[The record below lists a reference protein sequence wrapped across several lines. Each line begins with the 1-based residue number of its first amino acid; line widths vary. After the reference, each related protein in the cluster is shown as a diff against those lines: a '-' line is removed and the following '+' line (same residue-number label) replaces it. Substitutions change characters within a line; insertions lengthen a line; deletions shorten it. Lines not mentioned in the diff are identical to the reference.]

1 MFEFTSKAKMFSL
14 LLMVIGII
22 SLVIGFIGV
31 PSSIE
36 EMHHSGTGHHALVID
51 ISENGEMGGGSSDH
65 DAHALHQMQNRPWAA
80 LFQNAFFFMALG
92 LGAIFFLAIQYV
104 ASVGWSVVLN
114 RLMEAIGLYMVF
126 PALVILIVII
136 AGGMHLHHIWHWMEP
151 GITDVNAPNYDSII
165 AGKSAYLNFGFF
177 IARSIIYI
185 LGWTLAIRAFRKLSL
200 KEDQVGGTDIYKKQ
214 FKNAAIFTVFF
225 AVTSST
231 AAWDWIMSIDVHW
244 FSTLFG
250 WYTFAGIF
258 VSALAGLA
266 LLTSYLK
273 MNGYLEDVN
282 ENHLQDLGKFVFA
295 FSIFW
300 TYLWFSQYMLIWY
313 SNIPEEVTYYMQRFD
328 QYKTA
333 TITALALNFLVPFL
347 MILPRESKRN
357 LGLVSLAAIIVLI
370 GHWIDHFV
378 MIMPGSV
385 GEHFGLGFAEVGGF
399 FFFFGLY
406 IYVVFTNLSKAPL
419 IQKNHP
425 ILKESKYF
433 HQ

>member
-1 MFEFTSKAKMFSL
+1 
-14 LLMVIGII
+14 
-22 SLVIGFIGV
+22 
-31 PSSIE
+31 
-36 EMHHSGTGHHALVID
+36 
-51 ISENGEMGGGSSDH
+51 
-65 DAHALHQMQNRPWAA
+65 
-80 LFQNAFFFMALG
+80 
-92 LGAIFFLAIQYV
+92 
-104 ASVGWSVVLN
+104 
-114 RLMEAIGLYMVF
+114 
-126 PALVILIVII
+126 
-136 AGGMHLHHIWHWMEP
+136 MEP
-151 GITDVNAPNYDSII
+151 GITDPTAPNYDSII

-177 IARSIIYI
+177 IARSIVYI
-185 LGWTLAIRAFRKLSL
+185 LGWTLAIRSFRKLSI
-200 KEDQVGGTDIYKKQ
+200 KEDQSGGTDIYKKQ

-225 AVTSST
+225 AVTSSM
-231 AAWDWIMSIDVHW
+231 AAWDWVMSIDVHW

-250 WYTFAGIF
+250 WYTFSGIF

-273 MNGYLEDVN
+273 INGYLEEVN

-347 MILPRESKRN
+347 LILPRESKRN
-357 LGLVSLAAIIVLI
+357 LGLVSLGAIIVLI

-385 GEHFGLGFAEVGGF
+385 GAHFGLGFAEVGGF
-399 FFFFGLY
+399 LFFFGLY
-406 IYVVFTNLSKAPL
+406 IYVVFTNLTKAPL
-419 IQKNHP
+419 LQRNHP

>member
-1 MFEFTSKAKMFSL
+1 MFEFTSKAKL
-14 LLMVIGII
+14 T
-22 SLVIGFIGV
+22 SLVLIAVGLIALIIGFAQA
-31 PSSIE
+31 PSSVAD
-36 EMHHSGTGHHALVID
+36 MHHMDHSHAAVDADHLGDAHHD
-51 ISENGEMGGGSSDH
+51 
-65 DAHALHQMQNRPWAA
+65 DAHAEHALHQMQNRPWAA
-80 LFQNAFFFMALG
+80 LFHNAFFFMALG
-92 LGAIFFLAIQYV
+92 LGAIFFLGIQYV

-114 RLMEAIGLYMVF
+114 RIMEAVGLFMVV
-126 PALVILIVII
+126 PGIVILLIVI
-136 AGGMHLHHIWHWMEP
+136 AGGMHMHHLWHWMEP
-151 GITDVNAPNYDSII
+151 GIMDSNQPNYDEII
-165 AGKSAYLNFGFF
+165 AGKQAYLNFGFF
-177 IARSIIYI
+177 MLRSVIYI
-185 LGWTLAIRAFRKLSL
+185 AGWAIAMRSFRKLSL
-200 KEDQVGGTDIYKKQ
+200 REDREGGTEIYRKQ
-214 FKNAAIFTVFF
+214 VRNAAIFTVFF
-225 AVTSST
+225 AVTSSM
-231 AAWDWIMSIDVHW
+231 AAWDWVMSIDTHW

-273 MNGYLEDVN
+273 SKGYLDEVN

-328 QYKTA
+328 EYKVA
-333 TITALALNFLVPFL
+333 TLTALALNFLVPFL
-347 MILPRESKRN
+347 LILPRESKRN
-357 LGLVSLAAIIVLI
+357 LGLLSMAAIIVLI

-385 GEHFGLGFAEVGGF
+385 GPHFGLGYAEVGGF
-399 FFFFGLY
+399 LLFAGLY

-419 IQKNHP
+419 MQKNHP
-425 ILKESKYF
+425 VFRESELF

>member
-14 LLMVIGII
+14 LLMVVGII
-22 SLVIGFIGV
+22 SLAIGFIGV

-36 EMHHSGTGHHALVID
+36 DMHHVESGHHASVSD
-51 ISENGEMGGGSSDH
+51 VDFDEMGGGSAEH
-65 DAHALHQMQNRPWAA
+65 DSHALHQMQNRPWAA

-126 PALVILIVII
+126 PAIVILIVIV

-151 GITDVNAPNYDSII
+151 GITDPTAPNYDSII

-177 IARSIIYI
+177 IARSIVYI
-185 LGWTLAIRAFRKLSL
+185 LGWTLAIRSFRKLSI
-200 KEDQVGGTDIYKKQ
+200 KEDQSGGTDIYKKQ

-225 AVTSST
+225 AVTSSM
-231 AAWDWIMSIDVHW
+231 AAWDWVMSIDVHW

-250 WYTFAGIF
+250 WYTFSGIF

-273 MNGYLEDVN
+273 INGYLEEVN

-347 MILPRESKRN
+347 LILPRESKRN
-357 LGLVSLAAIIVLI
+357 LGLVSLGAIIVLI

-385 GEHFGLGFAEVGGF
+385 GAHFGLGFAEVGGF
-399 FFFFGLY
+399 LFFFGLY
-406 IYVVFTNLSKAPL
+406 IYVVFTNLTKAPL
-419 IQKNHP
+419 LQRNHP